1 MKKRDKIGKF
11 MTSPFTIMTI
21 ISMIFVLSV
30 FTSNIGT
37 ILGFIVVLFTLWAI
51 RWDWS
56 YFGVQRNPFLKTLLK
71 SLFYTVLIIL
81 LNDVI
86 FQPAIELLYGET
98 DLTAL
103 EGIKGNFLNYIIF
116 ILFMWV
122 VAAFGEELLYRGYMT
137 KRLAIIFGNS
147 QKAWIVAIIISSMA
161 FGFAHLYQGISGVI
175 TTGFVAIIF
184 ASIFFKNQNN
194 LWVGILTHGIYDVFG
209 ITMIYLN
216 KEREITNWAQE
227 NIFFFIWIR

>member
-227 NIFFFIWIR
+227 NIFFFI